1 VVGDLLPI
9 EGTIGKQTFNTYKKD
24 SKALVS
30 KVKSN
35 SNLKETILKAV
46 NLIGGFQKIVEKGD
60 EVLLKPNFN
69 SSNPPPASSD
79 PEFVKAV
86 IELLY
91 EHGAAKVVLGESSMQ
106 FLSTSRVLEKTGMT
120 EKAKEAAVEIVNF
133 NKEEFAKVHI
143 GGKYLKAA
151 SLPKIALKA
160 QKLVYVCCL
169 KTHSRAKFTMSLK
182 LAFGYIKRR
191 ERVRFHMRNLEE
203 KIADLNLAVHPNLI
217 IMDARKCFITGGPF
231 SGNLRNPGFVL
242 ASGDR
247 VAIDVE
253 GIKIIESF
261 EGSNLTDNPWSYRQ
275 IQRAVELELG
285 ARNEQDYQ
293 VILEP

>member
-1 VVGDLLPI
+1 MPV
-9 EGTIGKQTFNTYKKD
+9 EGAIGKQTFNPYKKN

-30 KVKSN
+30 KIKSN

-46 NLIGGFQKIVEKGD
+46 NLIGGFQKVVEKDD
-60 EVLLKPNFN
+60 EILLKPNFN

-91 EHGAAKVVLGESSMQ
+91 EHGAARVMLGESSMQ
-106 FLSTSRVLEKTGMT
+106 LLSTSKVLEKTGMI
-120 EKAKEAAVEIVNF
+120 EKAKEAGAEIINF
-133 NKEEFAKVHI
+133 NKEKFVKVRI
-143 GGKYLKAA
+143 GGKYLKVA
-151 SLPKIALKA
+151 SLPETALKV

-169 KTHSRAKFTMSLK
+169 KTHFRAKFTMSLK
-182 LAFGYIKRR
+182 LAFGYVKRR
-191 ERVRFHMRNLEE
+191 ERIRFHMRNLEE

-231 SGNLRNPGFVL
+231 SGDLRNPDFIL

-261 EGSNLTDNPWSYRQ
+261 EGSNLKDDPWSYTQ

-285 ARNEQDYQ
+285 ARNEQDYE